1 MSWFAFTFK
10 TSASLNVENVDTESF
25 QLSCKSFLQYSYMLH
40 GSNTTS
46 MRSREKCKNKDVIR
60 QIFQKMES
68 IFTFYQRWKWKS
80 LLFQNEYIYIDPTV
94 KVKVFIVSEWEKLYC
109 TNGESESPYCF
120 KISIFILFQQWKW
133 KSLLFQNEHIHIVPT
148 VGMVML
154 VATEGEV
161 RIMMLWWWW
170 CKGDDDDAM
179 MMMMAHSIAALRRLT
194 EGVTAIQFGTI

>member
-1 MSWFAFTFK
+1 M
-10 TSASLNVENVDTESF
+10 
-25 QLSCKSFLQYSYMLH
+25 
-40 GSNTTS
+40 
-46 MRSREKCKNKDVIR
+46 
-60 QIFQKMES
+60 
-68 IFTFYQRWKWKS
+68 
-80 LLFQNEYIYIDPTV
+80 

-161 RIMMLWWWW
+161 RIMMLWRWWWDHDDAKVMMVMLWWLWWWWWW
-170 CKGDDDDAM
+170 CHGDDDYGDDDGDDEGDDDDVQQQARGARRHSGEMETNNQSVPGSPLRCEHHLKILNSKTLLVVM
-179 MMMMAHSIAALRRLT
+179 MIVTGLVSTRLR
-194 EGVTAIQFGTI
+194 GQ